1 MPRLTRISTLAL
13 SVCLLAGS
21 SLASAQ
27 APAPV
32 EPSPQSSADKPPVT
46 LDIRSFVYAD
56 NTEFLDNAYR
66 DGETLIGEQVRVEL
80 VFPLSASARFLGG
93 FHSNSIAG
101 DAKAFEKF
109 RPVVA
114 IELDSAFGTFTLGTI
129 RSGQMGR
136 DVGEGLWPE
145 ESGPHGLVP
154 ALQVDTLSM
163 TRSYEAGLQV
173 KKARGALQH
182 DGWLAWQ
189 KLNTPEQRERIDAGL
204 NARVQAFTRG
214 PATVR
219 GLAQLHVVHEG
230 GQLYDVGTVGD
241 SVAAGLGAG
250 LDLTV
255 PGGTLR
261 VEGLRLL
268 SKHDPDR
275 ATPGSR
281 VDGSGSFA
289 KIAYDFGQWHGAFL
303 AFTGDNFVKW
313 EGDPNYGARTLAGTF
328 VSERSY
334 KEMSVSRKVA
344 LGSAANLI
352 ANLRF
357 YKVDGD
363 WDYAYRI
370 VAAIKLSQPLRRRTP
385 RP

>member
-1 MPRLTRISTLAL
+1 MRPVTL
-13 SVCLLAGS
+13 VRFLLASILLVGGGS
-21 SLASAQ
+21 RAFAQ
-27 APAPV
+27 TPAAPV
-32 EPSPQSSADKPPVT
+32 DKPPVT
-46 LDIRSFVYAD
+46 LDIRSFIYAD
-56 NTEFLDNAYR
+56 NTEFLENPYR
-66 DGETLIGEQVRVEL
+66 DGETLIGEQVRAEL
-80 VFPLSASARFLGG
+80 VFPLSRTARFLGG

-136 DVGEGLWPE
+136 ETDAGLWPE

-173 KKARGALQH
+173 KKARGAVQH

-204 NARVQAFTRG
+204 NARARAFSRG
-214 PATVR
+214 TAAVH
-219 GLAQLHVVHEG
+219 GIAQLHVVHEG

-241 SVAAGLGAG
+241 SVAAALGAG
-250 LDLTV
+250 VDLPV
-255 PGGTLR
+255 FRGIVR
-261 VEGLRLL
+261 VEGVGLL

-275 ATPGSR
+275 ASPAKR
-281 VDGSGSFA
+281 VDGSGMFA
-289 KIAYDFGQWHGAFL
+289 KVAYDIGLWHGAFL
-303 AFTGDNFVKW
+303 AFTGENFVKW
-313 EGDPNYGARTLAGTF
+313 EGDPNYGAVTMAGAF
-328 VSERSY
+328 VADRSY
-334 KEMSVSRKVA
+334 KEMSVSRKVP
-344 LGSAANLI
+344 LGTAANLV

-357 YKVDGD
+357 YKIDGD

-370 VAAIKLSQPLRRRTP
+370 VAAIKLSHPLRRKTP
-385 RP
+385 TP

>member
-1 MPRLTRISTLAL
+1 MRLLTLLKVVAF
-13 SVCLLAGS
+13 SVCLVTLPA
-21 SLASAQ
+21 LASAQ
-27 APAPV
+27 ATEPAPAQ
-32 EPSPQSSADKPPVT
+32 PPDKPPVT
-46 LDIRSFVYAD
+46 LDIRSFIYAD

-66 DGETLIGEQVRVEL
+66 DGETLIGEQVRAEL
-80 VFPLSASARFLGG
+80 VFPLSSSARFLGG

-114 IELDSAFGTFTLGTI
+114 VELDSAFGTFTLGTI

-136 DVGEGLWPE
+136 DINTGLWPE

-182 DGWLAWQ
+182 DAWLAWQ

-204 NARVQAFTRG
+204 NARVQVVTRG
-214 PATVR
+214 SVTAR
-219 GLAQLHVVHEG
+219 GLVQLHVVHEG

-250 LDLTV
+250 VDVAAL
-255 PGGTLR
+255 GGTLR
-261 VEGLRLL
+261 VEGLGLL

-275 ATPGSR
+275 ASPASR
-281 VDGSGSFA
+281 VDGSGTFA
-289 KIAYDFGQWHGAFL
+289 KVAYDYGNWHGAFL

-313 EGDPNYGARTLAGTF
+313 EGDPNYGSRTLAGTH
-328 VSERSY
+328 VPERAY

-370 VAAIKLSQPLRRRTP
+370 VAAIKLSQPLRRR

>member
-1 MPRLTRISTLAL
+1 MRFRVLAL
-13 SVCLLAGS
+13 PVVFVAGS
-21 SLASAQ
+21 ALASAQ
-27 APAPV
+27 EPAA
-32 EPSPQSSADKPPVT
+32 PSPALPAEKPPVT
-46 LDIRSFVYAD
+46 LDIRSFIYAD
-56 NTEFLDNAYR
+56 NTEFLDNPFR
-66 DGETLIGEQVRVEL
+66 DGETLIGEQVRAEL
-80 VFPLSASARFLGG
+80 VFPLSSSARFLGG

-114 IELDSAFGTFTLGTI
+114 LELDSAFGTFTLGTI

-136 DVGEGLWPE
+136 DVTTGLWPE

-173 KKARGALQH
+173 KKVRGALQH

-204 NARVQAFTRG
+204 NARAQVFARG

-250 LDLTV
+250 VDLAV

-261 VEGLRLL
+261 VEGLRLQ

-275 ATPGSR
+275 DTPASR
-281 VDGSGSFA
+281 VDGSGTFA
-289 KIAYDFGQWHGAFL
+289 KVAYDFGQWHGVFL
-303 AFTGDNFVKW
+303 AFTGNDFVKW
-313 EGDPNYGARTLAGTF
+313 EGDPNYGARTLTGAH
-328 VSERSY
+328 VPERTY

-344 LGSAANLI
+344 LGSAANLV

-370 VAAIKLSQPLRRRTP
+370 VAAIKLSQPLRRRAV